1 MKEDWENDSTIK
13 PSVNNCTQYKETKWQ
28 SSTGPLQC
36 SGFNLGEEVHF
47 LKRTLMGLLV
57 AVIF

>member
-1 MKEDWENDSTIK
+1 MIRQSSQGNI
-13 PSVNNCTQYKETKWQ
+13 NNFTQYKETKWQ